1 MAHGRGISLLE
12 VLVSLLLLGVG
23 FGVWV
28 LSHFGRSDVTLES
41 AGQLLVDDL
50 RSARSH
56 ALVMGEP
63 VYLWFEGDTYRAVD
77 GRQETLFHPRTGL
90 PFVRDY
96 RRDAVFEGVVIE
108 YVETEAIPG
117 VLFDA
122 RGEIASGARI
132 VLRHGDDARE
142 ITADSESGAIAMRPL
157 AVGVGPGATQ
167 RRLSAT
173 NESLGAT
180 PVTTD

>member
-23 FGVWV
+23 FGIWV

-63 VYLWFEGDTYRAVD
+63 VYLWFDGDTYRAVD
-77 GRQETLFHPRTGL
+77 AHQEPLFHPRTGL

-108 YVETEAIPG
+108 FVETEAIPG

-142 ITADSESGAIAMRPL
+142 VTADSESGAIAMRPL
-157 AVGVGPGATQ
+157 AVGAGPGATK
-167 RRLSAT
+167 RVRPAA
-173 NESLGAT
+173 NEPLGAT
-180 PVTTD
+180 PSTTD

>member
-1 MAHGRGISLLE
+1 MAQGRGISLLE
-12 VLVSLLLLGVG
+12 VFVSLLVMGVG

-28 LSHFGRSDVTLES
+28 LSHFGRSEVTLES

-63 VYLWFEGDTYRAVD
+63 VYIWFDGDTYRAVD
-77 GRQETLFHPRTGL
+77 GRQEALIHPRTGL

-108 YVETEAIPG
+108 FVETEAVPG

-132 VLRHGDDARE
+132 VLRHDDDRQE
-142 ITADSESGAIAMRPL
+142 ITADSDSGSITMRPL
-157 AVGVGPGATQ
+157 EAGEGPGAAKLVQ
-167 RRLSAT
+167 AGAGEPAPQVPASA
-173 NESLGAT
+173 
-180 PVTTD
+180 D